1 MDWIAKEEQEKL
13 IARTCPV
20 CRKVCEKPSALKEH
34 VRVHTGAR
42 PYRCGICGLTYHRKS
57 NLNSHQKVH
66 HKAKWTADRTCPTC
80 GSFFVR
86 RVRLEAHMKVQ
97 HLPHHPAAE
106 VQHLPH
112 HPAAEVQHLPHH
124 PAAEVQH
131 LPHHPAA
138 VKTEFDGGTVDSEI
152 QAVNVSTC
160 AEGIEHDKI
169 SHPGEQNGDKT
180 RSDFDGQMMD
190 SKMQANVDK
199 MYNRS
204 CPICG
209 KVCSTPSE
217 LPAHMRVHTG
227 ERPHKCEICGA
238 GYPRKSSLNSHRRL
252 KHNDTWTA
260 DRTCPICGESFLR
273 RVHLKPHMKEHR
285 EYKDTI
291 THAAVEETQENHFNR
306 ETMDSEMQA
315 NESSNVEG
323 ETERYTTSSD
333 FDGETMYSRMQ
344 ADVWKRTCPVCRK
357 VCRRPSALKEH
368 VRLHTGARPYMCEI
382 CGLSYRGKGSLGSHQ
397 KLKHNAKWTADRTCP
412 ICGSLVVSRVN
423 LKAHIKEHV
432 TRPASGHDSDIRT
445 VDSGIQSNAASSS
458 VEGKEHDKAS
468 RPGIEN
474 GNIHVPE
481 FDEGTMDLEIQ
492 ANVSLNVVG
501 KEHIKVS
508 HPEEEN
514 GDVTT
519 SDFDG
524 EAVDSV
530 EEVSEERLPF
540 EDPSSCPIDGK
551 VCKSPTLHVLV
562 DTHEKPGRYTVCG
575 KPFTRKQTVTV
586 HTHTRHRNVKKQP
599 PLNPT
604 AKGMRSR
611 SSLPKQ
617 PLRKPHKC
625 SKCAFRC
632 IRKAKL
638 LSHMRKKHEAVAQR
652 PSQDIS
658 HTKNLSP
665 EIRLRSLE
673 IRLTRLRLPEIR
685 HNTQVR
691 SPPEFPCQLCKQCFT
706 SPDRLIAHS
715 KAHCYDHLKCVVCAK
730 YFSNQ
735 FDLNCHLQMCAQLLY
750 IASSERP

>member
-1 MDWIAKEEQEKL
+1 MTNHFTL
-13 IARTCPV
+13 ISTKVKQPFPV
-20 CRKVCEKPSALKEH
+20 ILILV
-34 VRVHTGAR
+34 
-42 PYRCGICGLTYHRKS
+42 
-57 NLNSHQKVH
+57 KVH
-66 HKAKWTADRTCPTC
+66 N
-80 GSFFVR
+80 
-86 RVRLEAHMKVQ
+86 
-97 HLPHHPAAE
+97 
-106 VQHLPH
+106 
-112 HPAAEVQHLPHH
+112 
-124 PAAEVQH
+124 

-138 VKTEFDGGTVDSEI
+138 VKTGATVDSEM

-169 SHPGEQNGDKT
+169 SHPGLQTGDKT

-190 SKMQANVDK
+190 SEMQANVDK

-209 KVCSTPSE
+209 KVCSSPSE
-217 LPAHMRVHTG
+217 LTAHMRVHTG
-227 ERPHKCEICGA
+227 EKPHKCEICGA
-238 GYPRKSSLNSHRRL
+238 GYPYKSSLNSHRRL
-252 KHNDTWTA
+252 KHKAAWTA
-260 DRTCPICGESFLR
+260 DRTCPICGKRFLR
-273 RVHLKPHMKEHR
+273 PVHLKPHMKEHR

-291 THAAVEETQENHFNR
+291 THPAVETQENLFNGG
-306 ETMDSEMQA
+306 TMDSEMQA
-315 NESSNVEG
+315 NQSSNVEG

-333 FDGETMYSRMQ
+333 FDGETMDSRMQ

-357 VCRRPSALKEH
+357 VCRSLSRLKEH
-368 VRLHTGARPYMCEI
+368 VTLHTGARPYMCEI
-382 CGLSYRGKGSLGSHQ
+382 CGLSYPVKRSLGIHQ

-445 VDSGIQSNAASSS
+445 VDSGIQSNASSS
-458 VEGKEHDKAS
+458 VEGKEHDKVAH
-468 RPGIEN
+468 PGMEN

-481 FDEGTMDLEIQ
+481 FDEGTMDSEIQ
-492 ANVSLNVVG
+492 ANVSMNVEG
-501 KEHIKVS
+501 KERDKVS

-519 SDFDG
+519 SNVDG
-524 EAVDSV
+524 GTVDSV

-540 EDPSSCPIDGK
+540 EDPSSCPIEGK
-551 VCKSPTLHVLV
+551 VWKSPTQHVLV

-586 HTHTRHRNVKKQP
+586 HTHTRYRNVKKQP

-617 PLRKPHKC
+617 PLMKPHKC

-632 IRKAKL
+632 IHKAKL
-638 LSHMRKKHEAVAQR
+638 LSHMRKNHETVVQT

-658 HTKNLSP
+658 HTKTRSP
-665 EIRLRSLE
+665 EIRLHSLE
-673 IRLTRLRLPEIR
+673 IRLTRLLSPEIR

-691 SPPEFPCQLCKQCFT
+691 SPPEFPCQLCKQSFT
-706 SPDRLIAHS
+706 CPDRLIAHS

-750 IASSERP
+750 I